1 MDGKLQQIVQKQKEL
16 IAGFERQ
23 HTADQ
28 KLIDSQKK
36 LLLAQQEK
44 LSLLEKEKQTL
55 VDAGNELAAANEK
68 LEKICG
74 EQQELLTS
82 FSRIFPGP

>member
-16 IAGFERQ
+16 IAGFEKQR
-23 HTADQ
+23 TADQ

-36 LLLAQQEK
+36 LILAQQEE
-44 LSLLEKEKQTL
+44 LSLLGTEKQTL
-55 VDAGNELAAANEK
+55 IAAGNELAAANEK
-68 LEKICG
+68 LEKICC

-82 FSRIFPGP
+82 FSRIFPEP